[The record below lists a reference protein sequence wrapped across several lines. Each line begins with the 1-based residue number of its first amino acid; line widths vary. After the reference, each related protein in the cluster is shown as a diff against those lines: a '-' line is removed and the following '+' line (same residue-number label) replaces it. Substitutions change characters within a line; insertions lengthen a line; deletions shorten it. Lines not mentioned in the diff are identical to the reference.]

1 MSENGPSF
9 AKLMNSERGVLDAL
23 FRAGST
29 TQGDLVN
36 AFDLTQQS
44 ISRIVGGLA
53 DRQMVAAG
61 RKVSGAKGYRTSA
74 LKLVGDFAHSIGVS
88 ITAGTASLVVMNFAG
103 EVVARR
109 KAHPRTMGVE
119 NVAVWIEG
127 EMRGDLGEDVRRG
140 AFVGLG
146 ISIAGS
152 FIDARS
158 FNTPSYLEEWAGID
172 VEEVLRTRMGCAV
185 FAENDG
191 NAATLAEGILGVGRW
206 APSFA
211 YLYLSSGVG
220 GGLMLNGD
228 LWRGRYGN
236 AGEFAG
242 GLPPN
247 IYPFPNLE
255 LLRVLAARDGINF
268 ETVDEL
274 VSNYDPAWLAID
286 EWISRVHDSVSI
298 IVSNATAILDL
309 DAIVLGGLIPT
320 DLAQRLAA
328 KVEMFDQRRR
338 SVARPIARL
347 VPAEVLSDAAAIGA
361 AMLPLRATF
370 FTPQGVRTPIA
381 AARGAGAEQ

>member
-1 MSENGPSF
+1 MPETAASL
-9 AKLMNSERGVLDAL
+9 AKLMNSERSVLDAL

-29 TQGDLVN
+29 TQGALVS
-36 AFDLTQQS
+36 ASDLTQQS

-53 DRQMVAAG
+53 DRQMVAVG
-61 RKVSGAKGYRTSA
+61 DKVSGTKGYRTSA
-74 LKLVGDFAHSIGVS
+74 LKLVGNFAHSVGVS

-103 EVVARR
+103 DVIARR
-109 KAHPRTMGVE
+109 KAHPRTMSVE
-119 NVAVWIEG
+119 DVASWIET
-127 EMRGDLGEDVRRG
+127 EMRSDLIEDAQCG
-140 AFVGLG
+140 GFVGLG

-152 FIDARS
+152 FIDERS

-172 VEEVLRTRMGCAV
+172 VENTLQTRLGCAV

-191 NAATLAEGILGVGRW
+191 NAATLAEGMLGVGRW
-206 APSFA
+206 ARSFA
-211 YLYLSSGVG
+211 YLYLSAGVG
-220 GGLMLNGD
+220 GGLMLDGD

-255 LLRVLAARDGINF
+255 LLRVLAARDGIRF

-274 VSNYDPAWLAID
+274 VSNYDPSWSAIN

-298 IVSNATAILDL
+298 IASNATAILDL

-320 DLAQRLAA
+320 DLALRLAG
-328 KVEMFDQRRR
+328 KVDLFDQRRR

-361 AMLPLRATF
+361 AMLPLRATY
-370 FTPQGVRTPIA
+370 FTPHDVRVPIA
-381 AARGAGAEQ
+381 AAPTAGAER